1 MNKREKHLIRRHG
14 LTKLTWADWFV
25 IIGATGTIIGL
36 LMSFMTF
43 LSAGTIQFPE
53 YYVNAGRSS
62 FLHMLLGSSSGAS
75 IKYYLSVA
83 LVGGAVLVIGLV
95 RIKTAKKHRN
105 ETQRQPNQA
114 L

>member
-1 MNKREKHLIRRHG
+1 MNKREKHIIRRHG
-14 LTKLTWADWFV
+14 LTKLTWTDWLV
-25 IIGATGTIIGL
+25 IIGATGTIMGL
-36 LMSFMTF
+36 LMSFMTV
-43 LSAGTIQFPE
+43 LSAGTIQFPK

-95 RIKTAKKHRN
+95 RIRKAHKQQN